1 MSLAADFRSTLTGQ
15 SRRATLALLA
25 AWRHMHVAN
34 LDASFAAFLASAV
47 PITAAAQLA
56 AARLG
61 IVYVA
66 ETVRASG
73 ESTETAPLDPHAFAG
88 HTADGAPLASVYTVA
103 GLIDVKQRIAA
114 GDSPAA
120 ALAQSFVRLARI
132 AQTEVAD
139 AGRGATQASMSL
151 DDHISG
157 YVRQT
162 RGKGC
167 SRCVILAGKEY
178 GWSDGFLR
186 HPRCHC
192 VHVPVVHGSMPRHQ
206 DPRTLFDRLS
216 RAEQD
221 RTFTPAGAKAIRA
234 GADIGSVVNIS
245 ERAGLLV
252 AGGRVTLQGTT
263 VRSLSGRRLAEAGG
277 TQRKAGSRYRT
288 ARAKRL
294 TPQGLLEFYGHDR
307 DRYIAALWRNGY
319 IIRRTPE
326 VVAAFER
333 TAV

>member
-15 SRRATLALLA
+15 SRRTTLALLA
-25 AWRHMHVAN
+25 AWRHMHVDN
-34 LDASFAAFLASAV
+34 LDASFASFLASAV
-47 PITAAAQLA
+47 PITAAAQLG

-61 IVYVA
+61 VAYVT
-66 ETVRASG
+66 ETVRAAG
-73 ESTETAPLDPHAFAG
+73 ETTEPAPLDLHAFAG

-103 GLIDVKQRIAA
+103 GLIDAKQRIAA
-114 GDSPAA
+114 GDTPAA
-120 ALAQSFVRLARI
+120 ALAQSFVRVARL

-151 DDHISG
+151 DPHVTG
-157 YVRQT
+157 YVREA
-162 RGKGC
+162 RGNGC

-178 GWSDGFLR
+178 RWSDGFDR

-192 VHVPVVHGSMPRHQ
+192 VHVPVVHGSAPKRQ
-206 DPRTLFDRLS
+206 DPQKLFDRLS
-216 RAEQD
+216 RTEQD

-234 GADIGSVVNIS
+234 GADIGSVVNIG
-245 ERAGLLV
+245 ERAGLTV
-252 AGGRVTLQGTT
+252 AGGRATLQGTT
-263 VRSLSGRRLAEAGG
+263 IRSLSGRRLAEVGG
-277 TQRKAGSRYRT
+277 TQRKAGSRYRS
-288 ARAKRL
+288 ARAPRL

-326 VVAAFER
+326 VVAALER